1 MNSASDVPQNARET
15 AKDAREGTGGP
26 ARTASEVSDSIQR
39 DLQALRDDLSSL
51 AEQVGEILSSKGN
64 AAWRKAKTSVDEA
77 VSDAQSKGQEAL
89 DAMHEVS
96 DRFVAAVDESLEERP
111 YTTLALAAGLG
122 FILGA
127 MWRR

>member
-15 AKDAREGTGGP
+15 AKDAREGTGGA